1 MVGFEREQRIKLK
14 HKGIIWG
21 MYTAPEVRGEG
32 IGRMLLA
39 EVIRRSLNL
48 DGLEQIILTVTSGN
62 KPAMKIYEN
71 IGFRSYGIEKQALKI
86 GSEYFDDVFME
97 LRIMN

>member
-1 MVGFEREQRIKLK
+1 
-14 HKGIIWG
+14 